1 MRVLAHLVKA
11 SCSMSRSAVWHAW
24 RKYPTSALSAVA
36 LFLIKTKGWVFL
48 EGIGQTAFYADV
60 GDFLQEY
67 HRSDLDRERE
77 ALTRCTPI
85 LAYHPL
91 ARRLFK
97 GTPVTTKIIKQ
108 YLNIADWIFMNS
120 WSSSI
125 LDQHSCFS
133 TCFNS
138 AIRYTAY

>member
-97 GTPVTTKIIKQ
+97 GTPVTTKIIC
-108 YLNIADWIFMNS
+108 
-120 WSSSI
+120 I
-125 LDQHSCFS
+125 LYKTPFKTIYEYRRLDFYEFVVL
-133 TCFNS
+133 FNS
-138 AIRYTAY
+138 

>member
-11 SCSMSRSAVWHAW
+11 SRSMSRSAVWHAW

-138 AIRYTAY
+138 AIRYSAY